1 MIRNPSLEY
10 KEMRNLLHKKFRV
23 SYVVKDI
30 YSDNSSEPIKTFC
43 QTSNINFVCRE
54 YNSNTSIED
63 QENIASLPAIHVYVN
78 SIFSNTYHL
87 KDDFIHCIENEI
99 KMYETKQKKL
109 KENKEKWINYM
120 RSIFMLNQKPQNKLM
135 KG

>member
-23 SYVVKDI
+23 SYIVKDI
-30 YSDNSSEPIKTFC
+30 YSDNSYETIKTFC
-43 QTSNINFVCRE
+43 QTRNINFICRE

-87 KDDFIHCIENEI
+87 DDDFIHCIENEV
-99 KMYETKQKKL
+99 KMYETKQKRI

-120 RSIFMLNQKPQNKLM
+120 RSIFMINPKPQNKLM